1 MGTGH
6 TRTEAAR
13 KEVAVPTHIIIDD
26 RDDRPEQMTRDPDGY
41 FARAR
46 QRAEAEVRRQARS
59 LFSSL
64 RRGDQP

>member
-1 MGTGH
+1 MGTRV
-6 TRTEAAR
+6 TR

-46 QRAEAEVRRQARS
+46 QRAEAEVKNQARW

-64 RRGDQP
+64 RHRGQP